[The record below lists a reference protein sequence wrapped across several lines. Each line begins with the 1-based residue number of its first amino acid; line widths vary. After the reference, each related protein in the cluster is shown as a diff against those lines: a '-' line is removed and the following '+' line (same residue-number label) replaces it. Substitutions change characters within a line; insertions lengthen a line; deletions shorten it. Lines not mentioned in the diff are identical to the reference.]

1 MIRAGFHVA
10 DITPPVG
17 ASIPGGF
24 APRPAEG
31 IHDPLRVRAAAL
43 LGEDAALAIVG
54 VDAVSINHDD
64 NLRAR
69 ELAAHLSHIPAD
81 AIIIGASHT
90 HSGGPSNS
98 VLGVEGDEHYREQIV
113 RQIASAV
120 AQAARRALPA
130 ELAWASGCAEGLAWN
145 RRWVLADG
153 SHETHADPARPDVV
167 RRAGPSDPEL
177 LLLAARDLDG
187 RLLGFVGNFTCHTT
201 IMGGSEFSAD
211 YPGAWSD
218 LMERVAGAPLVFL
231 SGAMGDVTQVNRELD
246 APQRGPEAVT
256 RFARALTGESLK
268 LLAEMRFDA
277 DPLMGVASEVLRIPL
292 REPEAAQLEADRET
306 VAAAADDDYSRDVV
320 FARERLLV
328 REYIDRVGADRCE
341 VICARVGD
349 LGLASGPGQMFCE
362 FGLDAKA
369 RSPFAHTMYVSL
381 ANGNAGYVPTPEALA
396 KGGYEPTLCRGSR
409 LVAEAGGLIVDAQV
423 RLLETLA

>member
-10 DITPPVG
+10 DITPPLG

-69 ELAAHLSHIPAD
+69 ELAARLAHIPAD

-98 VLGVEGDEHYREQIV
+98 VLGVEGDEHYREEIV

-120 AQAARRALPA
+120 AHAVRSALPA
-130 ELAWASGCAEGLAWN
+130 ELAWANGTVEGLAWN

-153 SHETHADPARPDVV
+153 NHETHADPARADVL

-218 LMERVAGAPLVFL
+218 LMERVTGAPLVFL

-246 APQRGPEAVT
+246 TPQRGPEGVA
-256 RFARALTGESLK
+256 RFARALTGEALK
-268 LLAEMRFDA
+268 LLAEMRFDN

-292 REPEAAQLEADRET
+292 REPDTAQLEVDRET

-328 REYIDRVGADRCE
+328 REYIDRAGADRCE
-341 VICARVGD
+341 VICARIGD
-349 LGLASGPGQMFCE
+349 LDLATGPGQMFCE

-369 RSPFAHTMYVSL
+369 RSLFAHTMYVSL

-396 KGGYEPTLCRGSR
+396 RGGYEPTLCRGSR
-409 LVAEAGGLIVDAQV
+409 LAPEAGGLIVDAQV
-423 RLLETLA
+423 KLLENLA

>member
-43 LGEDAALAIVG
+43 LGEDAALAVVG
-54 VDAVSINHDD
+54 VDAVSISHDD

-69 ELAAHLSHIPAD
+69 KSAARLTPIPTD

-90 HSGGPSNS
+90 HSGGPANS

-120 AQAARRALPA
+120 AEATRTALPA
-130 ELAWASGCAEGLAWN
+130 ELAWARGCVDGLAWN

-153 SHETHADPARPDVV
+153 SHETHADPARPEVL

-177 LLLAARDLDG
+177 LLLAVRDLDG
-187 RLLGFVGNFTCHTT
+187 RILGFVGNFTCHPT
-201 IMGGSEFSAD
+201 IMGGGELSAD

-218 LMERVAGAPLVFL
+218 LMERVTGAPLVFL
-231 SGAMGDVTQVNRELD
+231 NGAMGDVTQVNRELD
-246 APQRGPEAVT
+246 APQRGPEGVT
-256 RFARALTGESLK
+256 RFARALTGEALK
-268 LLAEMRFDA
+268 LLADMRFEA
-277 DPLMGVASEVLRIPL
+277 DPPLKVASEVLRIPL
-292 REPEAAQLEADRET
+292 REPDPAQLEADRAT
-306 VAAAADDDYSRDVV
+306 VAGAAADDFSREVV
-320 FARERLLV
+320 FARERLLL
-328 REYIDRVGADRCE
+328 RAYIDRVGADRCE
-341 VICARVGD
+341 VICARIGD
-349 LGLASGPGQMFCE
+349 LGLATGPGQMFCE
-362 FGLDAKA
+362 FGLDCKV
-369 RSPFAHTMYVSL
+369 RSPCAHTMYVSL

-409 LVAEAGGLIVDAQV
+409 LAPEAGGLIVDAQV
-423 RLLETLA
+423 KLLERLA